1 MLQFLS
7 RFKCEMKSEK
17 WCINRQLQWLS
28 VTCCMLSS
36 LWITHK
42 GKCTISDSEL
52 GGLSTNVLDVLTA
65 SENMPRGS
73 QLYLRMQQEAACV
86 LLGSYLV
93 CFHLLKLQQIFR
105 FRHQLLHLSLSPNT
119 TSTDLHSSLSSQL
132 FTIQVLPRKHRLYRE
147 FPDKFPIYFRCLR
160 CFFVKRNGWDF
171 I

>member
-93 CFHLLKLQQIFR
+93 CFHLLKLQQIFW

-119 TSTDLHSSLSSQL
+119 TSTDLHSSLSSL
-132 FTIQVLPRKHRLYRE
+132 TVYNSSFTKKTSFVSWIPR
-147 FPDKFPIYFRCLR
+147 
-160 CFFVKRNGWDF
+160 
-171 I
+171 

>member
-17 WCINRQLQWLS
+17 WGINRQLQWLS

-73 QLYLRMQQEAACV
+73 QLYLRMQLEAACV

-93 CFHLLKLQQIFR
+93 CFHLLKLQQIFW

-119 TSTDLHSSLSSQL
+119 TSTDLHSSLSSL
-132 FTIQVLPRKHRLYRE
+132 TVYNSSFTKKTSFVSWIPR
-147 FPDKFPIYFRCLR
+147 
-160 CFFVKRNGWDF
+160 
-171 I
+171 